1 MAPVILPD
9 GVPAGHAVLEAMS
22 TDVAAQAV

>member
-1 MAPVILPD
+1 MAPGIVPD